1 MNLEEVKKRPRFK
14 DCASD
19 ADVFRV
25 MDSLE
30 AEAAKVPGLTEEVE
44 ELKKKNKAFE
54 DKAREEDEAAKKK
67 LLDDAQNDGRIDAT
81 TRPVYENLLNSDRE
95 NGEKALQSLKP
106 KKRVT
111 TDLRVDP
118 GNESPWDRRMNE
130 IKNKLNR

>member
-1 MNLEEVKKRPRFK
+1 M
-14 DCASD
+14 
-19 ADVFRV
+19 FRV